1 MSNVFAD
8 FLLTSGLYD
17 KQEVSQ
23 DNIDQLIE
31 LVDGKV
37 KIDCYCKECQEKRI
51 FNGVHINHFWVD
63 DERDS
68 LEGERLADG
77 IKSFQSVYAMRNTP
91 NPSTKTEVRDEW
103 KWINWQIE
111 EATRLMVF
119 KFECSKDE
127 AHRLD
132 YVVLADQSSI
142 MKIGQYPSVADM
154 DFPELKKYQKILSKD
169 DMKEIR
175 RAIGLYAQGIGV
187 GSYVYLRRIVERLI
201 YKAQDKAI
209 KDGAAT
215 QEEIE
220 NKRVVDRIKELKDY
234 LPDVFVNNATIYGII
249 SKGIHELSEEECLQY
264 FPVLKECIFIILE
277 KWEEERMK
285 EEAGKRLTASIS
297 KITSNLK

>member
-23 DNIDQLIE
+23 DNIEQLIE

-51 FNGVHINHFWVD
+51 FNGVHINHFWAD

-91 NPSTKTEVRDEW
+91 NPSSKIEEQDEW

-111 EATRLMVF
+111 EDARLMVF
-119 KFECSKDE
+119 KFICSKDV

-142 MKIGQYPSVADM
+142 MKIGQYPSVADL

-175 RAIGLYAQGIGV
+175 RAVGLHAQGIGV
-187 GSYVYLRRIVERLI
+187 GSYIYLRRIVERLI

-209 KDGAAT
+209 NDGVTT
-215 QEEIE
+215 QEVLES
-220 NKRVVDRIKELKDY
+220 KRVVDRIKDLKDY
-234 LPDVFVNNATIYGII
+234 LPNVFVNNATIYGII
-249 SKGIHELSEEECLQY
+249 SKGIHELSEEDCLQY

-277 KWEEERMK
+277 KWEEERTK
-285 EEAGKRLTASIS
+285 EEAEKRLTASIS